1 MVNFVA
7 AVAYHSCLALP
18 AAFTQPGAHL
28 LAEPP
33 YNYFLS
39 QIGTWSD
46 VRARSGER
54 NGLKITRNPLVGA
67 GYLPKQTGKSE

>member
-1 MVNFVA
+1 MSKYIGLIFASYV
-7 AVAYHSCLALP
+7 
-18 AAFTQPGAHL
+18 
-28 LAEPP
+28 
-33 YNYFLS
+33 S

-46 VRARSGER
+46 VRAMSGER